1 MWSKNVLVCR
11 SYTSLRCM
19 SSTTTPS
26 INPKDYLKS
35 WLGSDLGNE
44 VPAMHSTNF
53 PGKVSQAPGGGVNT
67 PAPANSA
74 VDTSLKRLS
83 LISLHV
89 DWSENISS
97 NISKISP
104 TGGDRRLSCF
114 LNMKDCSYSAS
125 HVEQLMNAYEKSGYE
140 IIATNVPSSLQDMCQ
155 KNGISFIMSN
165 PTNSLRLHPVPSTQV
180 QVTSTQINIP
190 TTKDKTNSTEESS
203 IENKLQVG
211 TVRSGQQ
218 VYAEDCSLTVM
229 GTVNEGGEIMSDGDI
244 YVFGKLRGRAVAG
257 LGAKDAANC
266 RIYVSQ
272 FEASLIG
279 IKSVF
284 CIPED
289 HRVEYQMLKG
299 RDVCITLE
307 AKNPN
312 DGEKV
317 VHVHGQGLAAAPICV
332 IDCDD
337 DYNMAFRPFLS

>member
-1 MWSKNVLVCR
+1 
-11 SYTSLRCM
+11 
-19 SSTTTPS
+19 
-26 INPKDYLKS
+26 
-35 WLGSDLGNE
+35 
-44 VPAMHSTNF
+44 
-53 PGKVSQAPGGGVNT
+53 
-67 PAPANSA
+67 
-74 VDTSLKRLS
+74 
-83 LISLHV
+83 
-89 DWSENISS
+89 
-97 NISKISP
+97 
-104 TGGDRRLSCF
+104 
-114 LNMKDCSYSAS
+114 
-125 HVEQLMNAYEKSGYE
+125 
-140 IIATNVPSSLQDMCQ
+140 
-155 KNGISFIMSN
+155 MSN
-165 PTNSLRLHPVPSTQV
+165 PTNGLRLHPVPATQV

-190 TTKDKTNSTEESS
+190 TTKDKSHSTDEEGS

-307 AKNPN
+307 AKLPN
-312 DGEKV
+312 DGDMP
-317 VHVHGQGLAAAPICV
+317 VHAPGQSLEAAPICV